1 MRYIYGER
9 SYKSPLTLPYK
20 QWDFLPFR
28 TIWLQHK
35 LKTFFKK
42 QNKTGILSA
51 KIDRPTQTVLQFG
64 P

>member
-1 MRYIYGER
+1 MRYIYDER

-20 QWDFLPFR
+20 KWDFLPFQ

-35 LKTFFKK
+35 LKKIFKK